1 MGNLT
6 LEAVA
11 TGRMVRCS
19 AGGWSGGVLDMD
31 TRSHWEQVYA
41 TKDPEQ
47 VSWFRPHL
55 ERSLELIERAAP
67 DRLASILDVGAGQ
80 STLVDDLLE
89 LGYQN
94 ITVVE
99 ISQAALDASKKRAGQ
114 SGSKVQ
120 WVCGDVT
127 EIELPKRS
135 FDLWHDRAVFHFLT
149 EAGQRR
155 AYVERARS
163 ALRPGGSLIV
173 STFGPSGPERCSGLA
188 TMRYDVSSLGSE
200 FGDRFRL
207 VESSLDL
214 HETPSGAVQQFLSC
228 WYRFT

>member
-1 MGNLT
+1 
-6 LEAVA
+6 
-11 TGRMVRCS
+11 
-19 AGGWSGGVLDMD
+19 MD
-31 TRSHWEQVYA
+31 ARSHWEQIHA

-67 DRLASILDVGAGQ
+67 DRGASIVDVGAGQ
-80 STLVDDLLE
+80 STLLDDLLRA
-89 LGYQN
+89 GYEG
-94 ITVVE
+94 ITVLE
-99 ISQAALDASKKRAGQ
+99 ISQTALDALKAHVGQ
-114 SGSKVQ
+114 VGATVE
-120 WVCGDVT
+120 WICGDVT
-127 EIELPKRS
+127 ETVLPEGS

-149 EAGQRR
+149 EVGHRR
-155 AYVERARS
+155 AYIETVKRA
-163 ALRPGGSLIV
+163 LKPGGSLIV

-188 TMRYDVSSLGSE
+188 TVRYDASSLGSE

-228 WYRFT
+228 WYRFR

>member
-1 MGNLT
+1 
-6 LEAVA
+6 
-11 TGRMVRCS
+11 
-19 AGGWSGGVLDMD
+19 MD
-31 TRSHWEQVYA
+31 ARSHWEQVYA

-67 DRLASILDVGAGQ
+67 DRAASILDVGAGQ
-80 STLVDDLLE
+80 STLLDDLLA
-89 LGYQN
+89 LGYGKV
-94 ITVVE
+94 TVLE
-99 ISQAALDASKKRAGQ
+99 ISPTAMEALKVRVGQAGRAI
-114 SGSKVQ
+114 Q
-120 WVCGDVT
+120 WICGDVT
-127 EIELPKRS
+127 EAVLPEAS

-155 AYVERARS
+155 AYVERVKR
-163 ALRPGGSLIV
+163 ALKPEGSLVV

-188 TMRYDVSSLGSE
+188 AMRYDASSLGSE

-207 VESSLDL
+207 VESSLDQ

-228 WYRFT
+228 WYRFS